1 MLSDDDLALILEG
14 KARKL
19 EDGNKSREDVTR
31 ELAQLVADDLR
42 ERDDDY
48 VNRGR
53 LQSQGRASF
62 GRGNEGREGLA
73 LFLPD
78 DE

>member
-1 MLSDDDLALILEG
+1 MLSDDDLALVLEG

-19 EDGNKSREDVTR
+19 ERGDKDRGEVTR

-42 ERDDDY
+42 ERDDDL
-48 VNRGR
+48 VTKGT

-62 GRGNEGREGLA
+62 GRSNEGREGLA
-73 LFLPD
+73 LFLP
-78 DE
+78 EE

>member
-1 MLSDDDLALILEG
+1 MLSDDDLALVLEG

-19 EDGNKSREDVTR
+19 EEGEKPRDEVTR

-42 ERDDDY
+42 ERDETF
-48 VNRGR
+48 VNRGE

-62 GRGNEGREGLA
+62 GRSNEGREGLA

-78 DE
+78 E